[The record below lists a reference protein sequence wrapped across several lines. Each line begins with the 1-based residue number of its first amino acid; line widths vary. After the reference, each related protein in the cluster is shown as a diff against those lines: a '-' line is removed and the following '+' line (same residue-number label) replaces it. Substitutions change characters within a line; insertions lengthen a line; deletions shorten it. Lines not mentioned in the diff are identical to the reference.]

1 MACRRQR
8 PWRRVKERQHTI
20 EIGCVV
26 HHTRID
32 EGISSHQGLVCTDT
46 AFEIQ
51 TIGLRISIAALTILP
66 GR

>member
-26 HHTRID
+26 HHAQID
-32 EGISSHQGLVCTDT
+32 EGISSHDGRLYTQPSEVQ
-46 AFEIQ
+46 A
-51 TIGLRISIAALTILP
+51 IGLLISIAALTILP
-66 GR
+66 SR